1 MYYHFRLSA
10 VHCGP
15 GSAGKAEQCEKLP
28 YTMKRKNTM
37 TITLTPEIE
46 RVLTARASRQGTTP
60 EQMALHDL
68 TELYAEAE
76 TDKPDPFE
84 GKTLADVLAGHIGT
98 IRSSEYTGIEVSHL
112 SEDEDSFTDYLVEKR
127 QQGRL

>member
-1 MYYHFRLSA
+1 
-10 VHCGP
+10 
-15 GSAGKAEQCEKLP
+15 
-28 YTMKRKNTM
+28 M

-46 RVLTARASRQGTTP
+46 RALTVRASRQGTTP

-68 TELYAEAE
+68 TELYAETE

-112 SEDEDSFTDYLVEKR
+112 SEDEDNFTDYLVEKR
-127 QQGRL
+127 HSVMEFYSVGHDAWAGADVQQYINEMRDKWDR